1 MIELETLKACF
12 PQTDPQ
18 RVAYFHEGICQTFE
32 IYEINNPRRQAAF
45 LAQCGHESGGL
56 RLTEENLNYKAE
68 ALTRLWPKRFPPDVA
83 ARYARNPE
91 MIANRAYCDRMGNG
105 PESSGEGWAYRGRG
119 LIQLTGKA
127 NYIACSDALGI
138 DLVSEPDLVAQN
150 PVAVL
155 SAGWFWDR
163 NGLNA
168 LADAEDILAMTK
180 RINGGTIG
188 LEDRKKHYEHMKHV
202 LGE

>member
-1 MIELETLKACF
+1 MITLDVLQACF
-12 PQTDPQ
+12 PQTKPD
-18 RVAYFHEGICQTFE
+18 RVQYFHEGICQTFE
-32 IYEINNPRRQAAF
+32 VFEINTVLRQAAF

-56 RLTEENLNYKAE
+56 RLTEENLNYNAG
-68 ALTRLWPKRFPPDVA
+68 ALSRTWPSRFPADVA
-83 ARYARNPE
+83 ARYAKNPE

-105 PESSGEGWAYRGRG
+105 PEASGEGWAYRGRG

-127 NYIACSDALGI
+127 NYTACSDALGI

-155 SAGWFWDR
+155 SAGWFWDTNR
-163 NGLNA
+163 LNA
-168 LADAEDILAMTK
+168 LADSQDLLTMTK

-188 LEDRKKHYEHMKHV
+188 LEDRIKHYEHMKHA
-202 LGE
+202 LGA

>member
-1 MIELETLKACF
+1 MIELETLRECF

-83 ARYARNPE
+83 ARYARNPQ

-105 PESSGEGWAYRGRG
+105 PEESGDGWAYRGRG